1 MKSTDRANFFK
12 HTVLTCFAAAVL
24 APAAVPVAA
33 CAQVTPLASHRAV
46 YDLQLSESRK
56 TSVHSARGRILYD
69 FTGNACEGYTTNI
82 RQVTEMDSG
91 ERGPSLSDLRTNMW
105 EDEAGKTLRF
115 ASTNFV
121 NQQQTTEVDGSA
133 RRGADGIEVVLKK
146 PEAKTFKLSPETVF
160 PTEHLRRVIAAAR
173 AGKKILEV
181 PVYDGSE
188 DGEKIYNTLTV
199 IGDPIPAAA
208 KPTDSAAGK
217 TELANST
224 RWHVRVSYFDQ
235 KGTGEQTPVYAI
247 AFELYD
253 NGISRALIL
262 DYNEF
267 EIIGNM
273 SVLDIRETPACK

>member
-1 MKSTDRANFFK
+1 VKSTDRANFFK
-12 HTVLTCFAAAVL
+12 YTVLACFAAAVF
-24 APAAVPVAA
+24 APAAAPVSAY
-33 CAQVTPLASHRAV
+33 AQVTPLASHRAV
-46 YDLQLSESRK
+46 YDLKLSQSRK

-105 EDEAGKTLRF
+105 EDDAGKTLRF
-115 ASTNFV
+115 ASTNFL
-121 NQQQTTEVDGSA
+121 NQEQTTEVDGTA
-133 RRGADGIEVVLKK
+133 RRSADGIDVVLKK
-146 PEAKTFKLSPETVF
+146 PEAKSFKLSADTVF

-199 IGDPIPAAA
+199 IGDPIPATA

-235 KGTGEQTPVYAI
+235 KGTGEQMPVYAI

-267 EIIGNM
+267 EITGNM